1 MDHRRSAAINQ
12 LAQQLMPAGV
22 NSPVRAF
29 RAVGGEPVVFESAAG
44 AYLTDVDGNRYIDY
58 VGSWGPMIL
67 GHSHPAVVEAVTQMA
82 QKAMSFGAPHE
93 GELLLAQKITQLMP
107 HIEMMRFVCSGT
119 EATMS
124 AVRLARGSTNRPYII
139 KFEGCYHGHVDSL
152 LVKAGSGLATFGL
165 PECAGIPP
173 EMTANTLLAGY
184 NHLDEVEQLFT
195 KHGSDIAGVI
205 VEPVAGNMGVVPP
218 APGFLEG
225 LRRLCTQYGALL
237 IFDEV
242 MNCFRV
248 ALSGATELTG
258 ITPDIVCLGKIV
270 GGGLP
275 VAVYGGRRE
284 LMQHIAPLGAV
295 YQAGTLSGNPLGMA
309 AGLATLN
316 QLTPVLYSKLEAN
329 CQILEDGLNQAA
341 SDLNVPMQLNRV
353 GAMLSCYFTTHAV
366 VDTDTAMSTNRELFA
381 KLFSAMLERGIY
393 LPPSALEA
401 WFVSAAHTPADIQ
414 QTIEAFRLSLQE
426 AIA

>member
-1 MDHRRSAAINQ
+1 MDHSRSTAINQ

-29 RAVGGEPVVFESAAG
+29 RAVGGDPVVFESASG
-44 AYLTDVDGNRYIDY
+44 ATLTDVDGNRYIDY

-67 GHSHPAVVEAVTQMA
+67 GHSHPAVVEAVTEMA
-82 QKAMSFGAPHE
+82 KKAMSFGAPHE
-93 GELLLAQKITQLMP
+93 GELLLAQKITEMMP

-124 AVRLARGSTNRPYII
+124 AVRLARGATNRPYII

-152 LVKAGSGLATFGL
+152 LAKAGSGVATFSL

-184 NHLDEVEQLFT
+184 NHLYEVEQLFM
-195 KHGSDIAGVI
+195 KHGTQIAGVI
-205 VEPVAGNMGVVPP
+205 VEPIAGNMGVVPP
-218 APGFLEG
+218 ASGFLEG

-248 ALSGATELTG
+248 ARGGATELTG
-258 ITPDIVCLGKIV
+258 VTPDIVCLGKIV

-275 VAVYGGRRE
+275 VAAYGGRRD
-284 LMQHIAPLGAV
+284 LMQNIAPLGAV

-316 QLTPVLYSKLEAN
+316 LLTPELYIQLEAN
-329 CQILEDGLNQAA
+329 CQMLEAGLKEAA
-341 SDLNVPMQLNRV
+341 AELNVPMQLNRV
-353 GAMLSCYFTTHAV
+353 GAMLCCFFTSNPVT
-366 VDTDTAMSTNRELFA
+366 DTDSAMSTNRELFA
-381 KLFSAMLERGIY
+381 KLFNGMLDRGIY

-401 WFVSAAHTPADIQ
+401 WFVSAAHTPEDIQ
-414 QTIEAFRLSLQE
+414 QTIEAFRISLRE
-426 AIA
+426 AVA